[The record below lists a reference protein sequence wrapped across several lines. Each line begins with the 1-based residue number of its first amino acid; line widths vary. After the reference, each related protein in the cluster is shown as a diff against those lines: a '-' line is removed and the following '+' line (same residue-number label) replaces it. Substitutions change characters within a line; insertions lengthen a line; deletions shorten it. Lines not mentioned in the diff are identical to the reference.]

1 MNAGTAILAVA
12 LTVMA
17 SMAPAYA
24 GNPANPVSRGDPVD
38 PIVELANYTGLSE
51 RRVQMI
57 LGCRT
62 CFAEYVYTY
71 RRSLDKFKRA
81 LGNEPYE
88 RLMAGQPIDLE
99 GEREDHIATTATR
112 RDAP

>member
-17 SMAPAYA
+17 STAPAYA
-24 GNPANPVSRGDPVD
+24 GNPGNPVSPVSPVSRGDPVD
-38 PIVELANYTGLSE
+38 PIAELANYTGLSE

-62 CFAEYVYTY
+62 CFAELCVHVP
-71 RRSLDKFKRA
+71 SLARQVQARA
-81 LGNEPYE
+81 W
-88 RLMAGQPIDLE
+88 
-99 GEREDHIATTATR
+99 
-112 RDAP
+112 